1 MASDFLGE
9 KERRQIQQEM
19 FQLEDQN
26 LALEE
31 QYQYLFE
38 NALSGLFRIDEE
50 NWSSTYGK

>member
-38 NALSGLFRIDEE
+38 NALSGLFPHR
-50 NWSSTYGK
+50 